1 VARIGLWAFLLMAV
15 LPSAAPAADAAR
27 DAACRLDR
35 VREILIGAEVAGLG
49 PAETDTLILDNTF
62 DWVADYNRFA
72 GGEAALDLRAR
83 VDRPVR
89 RARTVAQCRALL
101 PFAAVSASAARVSAA
116 GGAVAPGAVLVP
128 CESGEGLCTPPG
140 VTDLLESCR
149 IRLFALPWKASC

>member
-1 VARIGLWAFLLMAV
+1 MARIGLWAFLLMAV

-83 VDRPVR
+83 VDALSARPNS
-89 RARTVAQCRALL
+89 AQCRALL